1 MMLGSEY
8 CRASLV
14 GWIPDTRGS
23 GGSEILMVQPEAGR
37 TLMEAVMRMI
47 KTLER
52 MGYTKMDR
60 LDVYVED

>member
-1 MMLGSEY
+1 
-8 CRASLV
+8 
-14 GWIPDTRGS
+14 
-23 GGSEILMVQPEAGR
+23 MVQPEAGR